1 MDLVYMDL
9 FIGSSQIAFWPLP
22 KNAIVKRVHF
32 SSELF
37 GQLPINTNKRIGR
50 IVIYCGSN
58 DILRGIDPIENI
70 LRFVDLLVETYPA
83 SEIIVL
89 AILKSPRAF
98 KFHDVI
104 TRANRRLKRGLP
116 GKVPFLNLNRT
127 LIYPKYYQEDGLHLN
142 MDGYYVWERAIGL

>member
-1 MDLVYMDL
+1 MDL

-22 KNAIVKRVHF
+22 KTTVVKRVHF
-32 SSELF
+32 SRELF
-37 GQLPINTNKRIGR
+37 DKRLPIHKNVGR

-89 AILKSPRAF
+89 GILKSPRAF

-104 TRANRRLKRGLP
+104 TRANHRLKRGLP
-116 GKVPFLNLNRT
+116 EKVRFLNLNRS
-127 LIYPKYYQEDGLHLN
+127 LVHPKYYREDGLHLN
-142 MDGYYVWERAIGL
+142 MDGYYVWERAIWGSNV

>member
-1 MDLVYMDL
+1 MDL

-104 TRANRRLKRGLP
+104 TRTNRRLKRGLP